1 MKKQTNPFPA
11 LTRRVIES
19 IPERTIWEGDG
30 RIIQVLAVKGRT
42 GYTVTIGGI
51 DTHYPNAE
59 QVLAAIADVP
69 PVTGSYE
76 KAKSLDSRVLWQ
88 SSGGIPVRRM
98 LVGNRGRSEY

>member
-1 MKKQTNPFPA
+1 MKKQTNLFPT
-11 LTRRVIES
+11 LI
-19 IPERTIWEGDG
+19 RTAPGRWEGDG

-51 DTHYPNAE
+51 DQHCDTP
-59 QVLAAIADVP
+59 QDVLAAIADVP
-69 PVTGSYE
+69 PVKGSYE

-88 SSGGIPVRRM
+88 TSGGVSVRRM